1 MEMDNFIKKYQEYK
15 KNFLV
20 DIDNNVKREI
30 KEEIYKLIHDS
41 IKYIDI
47 NSLILN
53 ARQDAIDYN
62 EINYNTLYDK
72 LSIYNNRMLEIN
84 EQIIKIQ
91 KIVIITKDNII
102 SLSNKYINFIS
113 LYANRENIK
122 KIKKL
127 FENENIDDNY
137 YLINRINN
145 IDITKMEYNSYIN
158 NGYSI
163 EMIDKLANKKINR
176 IYFLLLNHITQL
188 QKDNITNKFIDEYI
202 YNYKNYNIIKD
213 KIKKLDRNHNI
224 AQEEIKNI
232 IIKNIIIIS
241 RYLLQ
246 NEIIT
251 ETFLQNEKFLFEIQY
266 KLINKKYIFSLLENY
281 NIIRLKIFKNYLA
294 NNLLLL
300 LLL

>member
-1 MEMDNFIKKYQEYK
+1 MEIDKFNKKYQEYK
-15 KNFLV
+15 KNFLI
-20 DIDNNVKREI
+20 DIDNNVKKKI
-30 KEEIYKLIHDS
+30 KEEIYNLIHDS

-53 ARQDAIDYN
+53 ARKDAIDYN
-62 EINYNTLYDK
+62 KINYNTLYEK

-91 KIVIITKDNII
+91 KIVIITKDNIM

-113 LYANRENIK
+113 LYVNRENIK
-122 KIKKL
+122 KINKL

-145 IDITKMEYNSYIN
+145 IDITKMKYNTYIN

-163 EMIDKLANKKINR
+163 EMIEKLANKKIIR
-176 IYFLLLNHITQL
+176 IYFLLLNNITQYQQEIKINQL
-188 QKDNITNKFIDEYI
+188 IDEYFL
-202 YNYKNYNIIKD
+202 NFTNYNIIRD
-213 KIKKLDRNHNI
+213 KIKKLDMNHNI
-224 AQEEIKNI
+224 AQEGIRSI

-241 RYLLQ
+241 KYLLQ
-246 NEIIT
+246 DEIIT
-251 ETFLQNEKFLFEIQY
+251 ETFLLNEKFLFEIQY

-281 NIIRLKIFKNYLA
+281 DIIRLKIFKNYLV

-300 LLL
+300 L

>member
-1 MEMDNFIKKYQEYK
+1 MEIDKFIKKYQEYK
-15 KNFLV
+15 KNFLI
-20 DIDNNVKREI
+20 DIDNNVKKKI
-30 KEEIYKLIHDS
+30 KEEIYNLIHDS

-53 ARQDAIDYN
+53 ARKDAIDYN
-62 EINYNTLYDK
+62 KINYNTLYEK

-91 KIVIITKDNII
+91 KIVIITKDNIM

-113 LYANRENIK
+113 LYVNKENIK
-122 KIKKL
+122 KINKL

-145 IDITKMEYNSYIN
+145 IDITKMKYNTYIN

-163 EMIDKLANKKINR
+163 EMLEKLANKKIIR
-176 IYFLLLNHITQL
+176 IYFLLLNNITQYQQDIKINQL
-188 QKDNITNKFIDEYI
+188 IDEYFL
-202 YNYKNYNIIKD
+202 NFTNSNIIRD
-213 KIKKLDRNHNI
+213 KIKKLDMNHNI
-224 AQEEIKNI
+224 AQEEIKSI

-241 RYLLQ
+241 KYLLQ
-246 NEIIT
+246 DEIIT

-281 NIIRLKIFKNYLA
+281 DIIRLKIFKNYLV

-300 LLL
+300 L